1 MLGHYYR
8 FRIQNTQNQA
18 ITCALTARLWKFA
31 SDGSITW
38 SSEVTL
44 IASGSV
50 SATTGTAASSN
61 YDNSG
66 SSDKWIGAEL
76 TLSTTAASTTNGTG
90 AVSVT
95 LERSTDG
102 GTTWPTA
109 GQGEIV
115 GGYTVAAADTTSARL
130 RNLSAD

>member
-1 MLGHYYR
+1 MLGRNYR

-50 SATTGTAASSN
+50 SATTGTATGSDQ
-61 YDNSG
+61 DNST
-66 SSDKWIGAEL
+66 DKWLGAEL
-76 TLSTTAASTTNGTG
+76 TLSCTAAAATNSTG
-90 AVSVT
+90 AVSIT

-109 GQGEIV
+109 GQGDFV
-115 GGYTVAAADTTSARL
+115 GGYTVSSSDSTNQRL
-130 RNLSAD
+130 RNLTVD

>member
-1 MLGHYYR
+1 MLGRNYR

-50 SATTGTAASSN
+50 SATTGTTASSN
-61 YDNSG
+61 YDN

-76 TLSTTAASTTNGTG
+76 TLSTTAAVTTNGTG
-90 AVSVT
+90 TVAVT

-109 GQGEIV
+109 GQGEFV
-115 GGYTVAAADTTSARL
+115 GAYTVTAADTTSARL
-130 RNLSAD
+130 RSLAVE

>member
-1 MLGHYYR
+1 MLGRNYR

-38 SSEVTL
+38 SGEVTL

-50 SATTGTAASSN
+50 AATTGTAASSN
-61 YDNSG
+61 YDNST
-66 SSDKWIGAEL
+66 DKWIGAEL
-76 TLSTTAASTTNGTG
+76 TLSTTAAVTTNGTG
-90 AVSVT
+90 AVAVT
-95 LERSTDG
+95 LERSTDA

-109 GQGEIV
+109 GQGEFV
-115 GGYTVAAADTTSARL
+115 GGYTVTAADTTSARL
-130 RNLSAD
+130 KNLSAD

>member
-1 MLGHYYR
+1 MLGRNYR

-61 YDNSG
+61 YTNDT
-66 SSDKWIGAEL
+66 DRWIGAEL
-76 TLSTTAASTTNGTG
+76 TLSTTAAATTNGTG
-90 AVSVT
+90 AVTVT

-109 GQGEIV
+109 GQGEVV
-115 GGYTVAAADTTSARL
+115 GGYTVTAADTTGARL
-130 RNLSAD
+130 KNLMVD

>member
-50 SATTGTAASSN
+50 AATTGTTASSN
-61 YDNSG
+61 YDNST
-66 SSDKWIGAEL
+66 DKWIGAEL
-76 TLSTTAASTTNGTG
+76 TLSTTAAVTTNGTG
-90 AVSVT
+90 AVAVT

-109 GQGEIV
+109 RQGEFV
-115 GGYTVAAADTTSARL
+115 GGYTVTAADTTSARL
-130 RNLSAD
+130 KNLTLD

>member
-38 SSEVTL
+38 SGEVTL
-44 IASGSV
+44 IGSGSV
-50 SATTGTAASSN
+50 AATTGTAASSN
-61 YDNSG
+61 YDNST
-66 SSDKWIGAEL
+66 DKWIGAEL
-76 TLSTTAASTTNGTG
+76 TLSTTAAVTTNGTG
-90 AVSVT
+90 AVAVT
-95 LERSTDG
+95 LERSTDA

-109 GQGEIV
+109 GQGEPV
-115 GGYTVAAADTTSARL
+115 GGYTVTAADTTSARL
-130 RNLSAD
+130 RNLSVD